1 MIARYLA
8 RRAIGALIRLGR
20 TLQGQERHRTPK
32 THTGLS
38 GSVLSPQK
46 PTQEVES

>member
-1 MIARYLA
+1 MIVRYLT
-8 RRAIGALIRLGR
+8 RRAIGALIRLRR
-20 TLQGQERHRTPK
+20 TIQGQERPSTTK

-38 GSVLSPQK
+38 GSVLSPHK